1 MPLLHVLGCKI
12 ISPHIKS
19 LTKVLFHVRSY
30 STSQSTAELFSKED
44 SLPEIRDKLRGLGQG
59 SIDFVPDYQP
69 GIGLITLN
77 NPTRHNAMSG
87 VMMSQLADLTDKL
100 ENEPA
105 DLAGLIVTG
114 SVPAKAFCAGLD
126 LSTAKEYLLTPVAG
140 VAFGR
145 LMHDTLSRFSRL
157 PLISVASLAYPA
169 LGGGAEISTACDFRV
184 LAPSSRIQFLQTRM
198 AIAPAWGATNRLIRL
213 IGRSKA
219 LKYLASS
226 APISPDVGY
235 QIGLVDHVSQDSLD
249 PYTQCLED
257 SAKMLASFFVLDS
270 KGNRVSPRA
279 LQGIKKLVAHAD
291 LVNDDIEYDME
302 VLSKLWGSEE
312 NLKAV
317 LGGGQK
323 SKTTKKE

>member
-1 MPLLHVLGCKI
+1 MPLFLLRSKI
-12 ISPHIKS
+12 ALP
-19 LTKVLFHVRSY
+19 HVRSLVNAKPY
-30 STSQSTAELFSKED
+30 STLQPTVELFSPRD

-59 SIDFVPDYQP
+59 TIDFVPDYQP
-69 GIGLITLN
+69 GVGLITLN

-100 ENEPA
+100 ENEPT

-114 SVPAKAFCAGLD
+114 AMPAKAFCAGLD
-126 LSTAKEYLLTPVAG
+126 LSTAKEHLLSPVAG

-157 PLISVASLAYPA
+157 PYITVASLAYPA

-184 LAPSSRIQFLQTRM
+184 LAPSSRIQFLQSRM

-226 APISPDVGY
+226 APISPELGLHM
-235 QIGLVDHVSQDSLD
+235 GLVDHISQDGPD
-249 PYTQCLED
+249 PYTLCLEE
-257 SAKMLASFFVLDS
+257 SANMLASFVLDP
-270 KGNRVSPRA
+270 KGNRVSSRA

-291 LVNDDIEYDME
+291 LAHDDIEYDME
-302 VLSKLWGSEE
+302 VLSGLWGSEE

-323 SKTTKKE
+323 SKSSGGKKES

>member
-1 MPLLHVLGCKI
+1 VLVLALPSFPQTHDNMPLLPVLGCKI

-114 SVPAKAFCAGLD
+114 SVPAKAFCAGLGNACIFGNIKD
-126 LSTAKEYLLTPVAG
+126 VQLLTADSCI
-140 VAFGR
+140 
-145 LMHDTLSRFSRL
+145 LK
-157 PLISVASLAYPA
+157 
-169 LGGGAEISTACDFRV
+169 
-184 LAPSSRIQFLQTRM
+184 LQ
-198 AIAPAWGATNRLIRL
+198 I
-213 IGRSKA
+213 
-219 LKYLASS
+219 
-226 APISPDVGY
+226 Y
-235 QIGLVDHVSQDSLD
+235 QQ
-249 PYTQCLED
+249 
-257 SAKMLASFFVLDS
+257 
-270 KGNRVSPRA
+270 PRN
-279 LQGIKKLVAHAD
+279 IC
-291 LVNDDIEYDME
+291 
-302 VLSKLWGSEE
+302 
-312 NLKAV
+312 
-317 LGGGQK
+317 
-323 SKTTKKE
+323 